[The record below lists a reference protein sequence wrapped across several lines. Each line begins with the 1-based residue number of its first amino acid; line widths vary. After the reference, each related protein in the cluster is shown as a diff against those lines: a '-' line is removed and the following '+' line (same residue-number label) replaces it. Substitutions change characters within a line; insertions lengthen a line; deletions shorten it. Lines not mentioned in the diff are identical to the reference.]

1 MTAAEETEAFVML
14 LQPDMRTR
22 RAYTYSKT
30 HQMNERVKTYSKIG
44 LMIKDS
50 NDEEEIA
57 SELDNARNVIVT
69 VTVGP
74 TPLVASVADYGGAGQ
89 KYELIVYS
97 PRSPVTITPLEAKM
111 LEA

>member
-1 MTAAEETEAFVML
+1 
-14 LQPDMRTR
+14 
-22 RAYTYSKT
+22 
-30 HQMNERVKTYSKIG
+30 MNERVKTYSKIG